1 MEICSRNQYNKTSF
15 VYVWKILPQNGKVYL
30 FTSWI
35 ILCFR
40 WLTVKRV
47 CLRYLERKIKRIV
60 WTCTN
65 SCLSICRTS
74 TDSRP
79 HTSYVKTYSTV
90 VLKAV
95 LNWTLPMPMRC
106 YRMLWHAW
114 RLRKSSWHPWS
125 PSKKVHKLHNMSI
138 KTYILALDG
147 FSSFFSP
154 EMALVSQLDI
164 LKCNLAWLLWMKQCF
179 LLQKSVN
186 LLGLFRNSL

>member
-1 MEICSRNQYNKTSF
+1 M
-15 VYVWKILPQNGKVYL
+15 
-30 FTSWI
+30 
-35 ILCFR
+35 
-40 WLTVKRV
+40 KRV
-47 CLRYLERKIKRIV
+47 CLRYLERKTKRIV

-106 YRMLWHAW
+106 YRTLWHAW

-125 PSKKVHKLHNMSI
+125 PSKKVYKLHNMSI

-147 FSSFFSP
+147 FSSCFWP
-154 EMALVSQLDI
+154 EMALVSQLDVNEMQ
-164 LKCNLAWLLWMKQCF
+164 LSLPKLNETMFFQK
-179 LLQKSVN
+179 KSVN